1 MKHFLRLIC
10 LLVVFATLA
19 AIPAYAQEVTP
30 RGSNELNSY
39 RAYCTKISSTQV
51 VVSFQVIGTDAL
63 DEIGANTIKVQYSS
77 DGVNWTTA
85 KTFRKANY
93 PSMVDHNTSM
103 HATEFTAI
111 VPSGKQYRAYVEFYG
126 EKDGSLTARGYY
138 TAVIT

>member
-1 MKHFLRLIC
+1 MKRFLRLVC

-19 AIPAYAQEVTP
+19 AVPSYAQEPTP
-30 RGSNELNSY
+30 RGSNELSAY

-51 VVSFQVIGTDAL
+51 VVSFQVLGTTAL

-93 PSMVDHNTSM
+93 PSMVDHNTGM
-103 HATEFTAI
+103 HGGELTAI

-126 EKDGSLTARGYY
+126 EKDGGLTVRSYY

>member
-1 MKHFLRLIC
+1 MKRFLRLVC

-19 AIPAYAQEVTP
+19 AVPSYAQESTP
-30 RGSNELNSY
+30 YASRELSSY

-51 VVSFQVIGTDAL
+51 VVSFQVIGTTAL

-103 HATEFTAI
+103 HGGELTAI

-126 EKDGSLTARGYY
+126 EKDGNSTTRFYY
-138 TAVIT
+138 TEII

>member
-1 MKHFLRLIC
+1 MKRFLRLVC
-10 LLVVFATLA
+10 LLVVFSTLA

-51 VVSFQVIGTDAL
+51 VVSFQVIGTTAL

-93 PSMVDHNTSM
+93 PSMVDSNTSM
-103 HATEFTAI
+103 HGGTLTAT

-126 EKDGSLTARGYY
+126 EKDGSFTERYYY
-138 TAVIT
+138 TAVI